1 MQSEFPIDTTDRDV
15 IGFTTDNHKDV
26 REAGCR
32 KSPLTTQISIS
43 FFANC
48 KLQVTN
54 GLYNDASYLQDRG
67 RETTPTV
74 SLKCPRQ

>member
-48 KLQVTN
+48 KSPMAYITMRPISRIE
-54 GLYNDASYLQDRG
+54 GG
-67 RETTPTV
+67 R
-74 SLKCPRQ
+74 PRQPCH